1 MNYNS
6 CVEIKNYVEV
16 TTMAKDDNKQ
26 KLIKATDAL
35 LKDRSITSIT
45 TKEITKAAG
54 VSVGVFYNYFSSK
67 EDVFKELIKTFFNYS
82 LKQMEVLRKE
92 VTGKN
97 IRSEIKFKEFLI
109 NGIDNNWENRFLN
122 SDILLLS
129 RKDEEFQELMMYFN
143 QKMVSIVVE
152 ILTVINPEL
161 QENPPFLEAKMIMNL
176 IQNSYPSFSK
186 FGSEDEKEKYIE
198 KLVNIIFSISFN
210 E

>member
-1 MNYNS
+1 
-6 CVEIKNYVEV
+6 
-16 TTMAKDDNKQ
+16 MAKDDNKQ

-67 EDVFKELIKTFFNYS
+67 EDVFKELIKIFFYYS

-109 NGIDNNWENRFLN
+109 NGVDNNWENHFLN

-129 RKDEEFQELMMYFN
+129 RKDEEFQKLMIYFN

-161 QENPPFLEAKMIMNL
+161 QEDSALLKAKMIMNL

-186 FGSEDEKEKYIE
+186 FDSEDEKERYIE
-198 KLVNIIFSISFN
+198 TFVNVIFSISFN

>member
-1 MNYNS
+1 M
-6 CVEIKNYVEV
+6 V
-16 TTMAKDDNKQ
+16 KDDNKQ

-35 LKDRSITSIT
+35 LKDRSISSIT

-109 NGIDNNWENRFLN
+109 NGIDNNWENHFLN

-129 RKDEEFQELMMYFN
+129 RKDEEFKKLMIYFN

-152 ILTVINPEL
+152 ILIVINPEL
-161 QENPPFLEAKMIMNL
+161 KENPPLLEAKMIMNL
-176 IQNSYPSFSK
+176 IQYSYTSFSK
-186 FGSEDEKEKYIE
+186 FESEDEKEQYIE
-198 KLVNIIFSISFN
+198 KIVNIIFSISFN
-210 E
+210 R

>member
-1 MNYNS
+1 M
-6 CVEIKNYVEV
+6 V
-16 TTMAKDDNKQ
+16 KDDNKQ

-35 LKDRSITSIT
+35 LKDRSISSIT

-109 NGIDNNWENRFLN
+109 NGIDNYWENHFLN

-129 RKDEEFQELMMYFN
+129 RKDEEFKKLMIYFN

-152 ILTVINPEL
+152 ILIVINPEL
-161 QENPPFLEAKMIMNL
+161 KETPPLLEAKMIMNL
-176 IQNSYPSFSK
+176 IQYSYPSFSK
-186 FGSEDEKEKYIE
+186 FESEDEKEQYIE
-198 KLVNIIFSISFN
+198 KIVNIIFSISFN
-210 E
+210 R

>member
-1 MNYNS
+1 M
-6 CVEIKNYVEV
+6 V
-16 TTMAKDDNKQ
+16 KDDNKQ

-35 LKDRSITSIT
+35 LKDRSISSIT

-109 NGIDNNWENRFLN
+109 NGIDNNWENHFLN

-129 RKDEEFQELMMYFN
+129 RKDEEFKKLMIYFN

-152 ILTVINPEL
+152 ILIVINPEL
-161 QENPPFLEAKMIMNL
+161 KENPPLLEAKMIMNL
-176 IQNSYPSFSK
+176 IQYSYPSFLK
-186 FGSEDEKEKYIE
+186 FESEDEKEQYIE
-198 KLVNIIFSISFN
+198 KIVNIIFSISFN
-210 E
+210 R

>member
-1 MNYNS
+1 
-6 CVEIKNYVEV
+6 
-16 TTMAKDDNKQ
+16 MAKDDNKQ

-67 EDVFKELIKTFFNYS
+67 EDVFKELIKIFFNYS
-82 LKQMEVLRKE
+82 LMQMEVLRKE

-109 NGIDNNWENRFLN
+109 NGVDNNWENHFLN

-129 RKDEEFQELMMYFN
+129 RKDEEFQKLMIYFN

-161 QENPPFLEAKMIMNL
+161 QEDSAVLKAKMIMNL

-186 FGSEDEKEKYIE
+186 FDSEDEKERYIE
-198 KLVNIIFSISFN
+198 TFVNVIFSISFN

>member
-1 MNYNS
+1 
-6 CVEIKNYVEV
+6 
-16 TTMAKDDNKQ
+16 MAKDDNKQ

-67 EDVFKELIKTFFNYS
+67 EDVFKELIKIFFNYS

-109 NGIDNNWENRFLN
+109 NGIDNNWENHFLN

-129 RKDEEFQELMMYFN
+129 RKDEEFQKLMIYFN

-161 QENPPFLEAKMIMNL
+161 QEDPPLLKAKMIMNL

-186 FGSEDEKEKYIE
+186 FDSENEKERYIE
-198 KLVNIIFSISFN
+198 IFVNVIFSISFN

>member
-1 MNYNS
+1 M
-6 CVEIKNYVEV
+6 V
-16 TTMAKDDNKQ
+16 KDDNKQ

-35 LKDRSITSIT
+35 LKDRSISSIT

-82 LKQMEVLRKE
+82 LKQMEVLQKE
-92 VTGKN
+92 ITGKN

-109 NGIDNNWENRFLN
+109 NEIDNNWENHFLN

-129 RKDEEFQELMMYFN
+129 RKDEEFKKLMIYFN

-152 ILTVINPEL
+152 ILIVINPEL
-161 QENPPFLEAKMIMNL
+161 KENPPLLEAKMIMNL

-186 FGSEDEKEKYIE
+186 FDSEDEKERYIE
-198 KLVNIIFSISFN
+198 TFVNVIFSISFN

>member
-1 MNYNS
+1 
-6 CVEIKNYVEV
+6 
-16 TTMAKDDNKQ
+16 MAKDDNKQ

-67 EDVFKELIKTFFNYS
+67 EDVFKELIKIFFNYS

-109 NGIDNNWENRFLN
+109 NGVDNNWENHFLN

-129 RKDEEFQELMMYFN
+129 RKDEEFQKLMIYFN

-161 QENPPFLEAKMIMNL
+161 QEDSALRVAKMIMNL

-186 FGSEDEKEKYIE
+186 FDSEDEKERYIE
-198 KLVNIIFSISFN
+198 TFVNVIFSISFN

>member
-1 MNYNS
+1 M
-6 CVEIKNYVEV
+6 V
-16 TTMAKDDNKQ
+16 KDDNKQ

-35 LKDRSITSIT
+35 LKDRSLSSIT

-109 NGIDNNWENRFLN
+109 NGIDNNWENHFLN

-129 RKDEEFQELMMYFN
+129 RKDEEFKKLMIYFN

-152 ILTVINPEL
+152 ILIVINPEL
-161 QENPPFLEAKMIMNL
+161 KENPPLLEAKMIMNL
-176 IQNSYPSFSK
+176 IQYSYPSFSK
-186 FGSEDEKEKYIE
+186 FESEDEKEQYIE
-198 KLVNIIFSISFN
+198 KIVNIIFSISFN
-210 E
+210 R

>member
-1 MNYNS
+1 
-6 CVEIKNYVEV
+6 
-16 TTMAKDDNKQ
+16 MAKDDNKQ

-45 TKEITKAAG
+45 TKEITKTAG

-67 EDVFKELIKTFFNYS
+67 EDIFKELIKMFFKYS
-82 LKQMEVLRKE
+82 LKEIEALRKE

-109 NGIDNNWENRFLN
+109 NGIDNNWENHFLN

-129 RKDEEFQELMMYFN
+129 RKDEEFQKLMIYFN

-152 ILTVINPEL
+152 ILTVINPGL
-161 QENPPFLEAKMIMNL
+161 QEDSLLLKAKMIMNL

-186 FGSEDEKEKYIE
+186 FDSEDEKERYIE
-198 KLVNIIFSISFN
+198 TFVNVIFSISFN

>member
-1 MNYNS
+1 M
-6 CVEIKNYVEV
+6 V
-16 TTMAKDDNKQ
+16 KDDNKQ

-35 LKDRSITSIT
+35 LKDRSISSIT

-109 NGIDNNWENRFLN
+109 NGIDNNWENHFLN

-129 RKDEEFQELMMYFN
+129 RKDEEFKKLMIYFN

-152 ILTVINPEL
+152 ILIVINQEL
-161 QENPPFLEAKMIMNL
+161 KENPPLLEAKMIMNL

-186 FGSEDEKEKYIE
+186 FDSEVEKEKYIE
-198 KLVNIIFSISFN
+198 IFVNIIFSISFS
-210 E
+210 ESWGS

>member
-1 MNYNS
+1 M
-6 CVEIKNYVEV
+6 V
-16 TTMAKDDNKQ
+16 KDDNKQ

-35 LKDRSITSIT
+35 LKDRSISSIT

-109 NGIDNNWENRFLN
+109 NGIDNNWENHFLN

-129 RKDEEFQELMMYFN
+129 RKDEEFKKLMIYFN

-152 ILTVINPEL
+152 ILIVINPEL
-161 QENPPFLEAKMIMNL
+161 KENPPLLEAKMIMNL
-176 IQNSYPSFSK
+176 IQYSYPSFSK
-186 FGSEDEKEKYIE
+186 FESEDVKEQYIE
-198 KLVNIIFSISFN
+198 KIVNIIFSISFN
-210 E
+210 R

>member
-1 MNYNS
+1 
-6 CVEIKNYVEV
+6 
-16 TTMAKDDNKQ
+16 MAKDDNKQ

-67 EDVFKELIKTFFNYS
+67 EDVFKELIKIFFNYS

-109 NGIDNNWENRFLN
+109 NGVDNNWENHFLN

-129 RKDEEFQELMMYFN
+129 RKDEEFQKLMIYFN

-161 QENPPFLEAKMIMNL
+161 QEDSALLKAKMIMNL

-186 FGSEDEKEKYIE
+186 FDSEDEKERYIE
-198 KLVNIIFSISFN
+198 TFVNVIFSISFN
-210 E
+210 EGNYIPVYTRHKI

>member
-1 MNYNS
+1 M
-6 CVEIKNYVEV
+6 V
-16 TTMAKDDNKQ
+16 KDDNKQ
-26 KLIKATDAL
+26 KLIKATDTL
-35 LKDRSITSIT
+35 LKDRSISSIT

-82 LKQMEVLRKE
+82 VKQMEVLRKE

-109 NGIDNNWENRFLN
+109 NGIDNNWENHFLN

-129 RKDEEFQELMMYFN
+129 RKDEEFKKLMIYFN

-152 ILTVINPEL
+152 ILIVINPEL
-161 QENPPFLEAKMIMNL
+161 KENPPLLEAKMIMNL
-176 IQNSYPSFSK
+176 IQYSYPSFLK
-186 FGSEDEKEKYIE
+186 FESEDEKEQYIE
-198 KLVNIIFSISFN
+198 KIVNIIFSISFN
-210 E
+210 R

>member
-1 MNYNS
+1 
-6 CVEIKNYVEV
+6 
-16 TTMAKDDNKQ
+16 MAKDDNKQ

-67 EDVFKELIKTFFNYS
+67 EDVFKELIKIFFNYS

-109 NGIDNNWENRFLN
+109 NGVDNNWENHFLN

-129 RKDEEFQELMMYFN
+129 RKDEKFQKLMIYFN

-161 QENPPFLEAKMIMNL
+161 QEDSAVLKAKMIMNL

-186 FGSEDEKEKYIE
+186 FDSEDEKERYIE
-198 KLVNIIFSISFN
+198 TFVNVIFSISFN

>member
-1 MNYNS
+1 M
-6 CVEIKNYVEV
+6 V
-16 TTMAKDDNKQ
+16 KDDNKQ

-35 LKDRSITSIT
+35 LKDRSISSIT

-109 NGIDNNWENRFLN
+109 NGIDNNWENHFLN

-129 RKDEEFQELMMYFN
+129 RKDEEFKKLMIYFN

-152 ILTVINPEL
+152 ILIVINPEL
-161 QENPPFLEAKMIMNL
+161 KENPPLLEAKMIMNL
-176 IQNSYPSFSK
+176 IQYSYPSFSK
-186 FGSEDEKEKYIE
+186 
-198 KLVNIIFSISFN
+198 
-210 E
+210 

>member
-1 MNYNS
+1 M
-6 CVEIKNYVEV
+6 V
-16 TTMAKDDNKQ
+16 KDDNKQ
-26 KLIKATDAL
+26 KLIKATDTL
-35 LKDRSITSIT
+35 LKDRSISSIT

-82 LKQMEVLRKE
+82 LNQMEVLRKE

-109 NGIDNNWENRFLN
+109 NGIDNNWENHFLN

-129 RKDEEFQELMMYFN
+129 RKDEEFKKLMIYFN

-152 ILTVINPEL
+152 ILIVINPDL
-161 QENPPFLEAKMIMNL
+161 KENPPLLEAKMIMNL
-176 IQNSYPSFSK
+176 IQYSYPSFSK
-186 FGSEDEKEKYIE
+186 FESEDEKEQYIE
-198 KLVNIIFSISFN
+198 KIVNIIFSISFN
-210 E
+210 R

>member
-1 MNYNS
+1 M
-6 CVEIKNYVEV
+6 E
-16 TTMAKDDNKQ
+16 KDDNKQ

-45 TKEITKAAG
+45 TKEITKVAG

-82 LKQMEVLRKE
+82 LKQMEVLQKE
-92 VTGKN
+92 ITGKN

-109 NGIDNNWENRFLN
+109 NEIDNNWENHFLN

-129 RKDEEFQELMMYFN
+129 RKDEEFQKLMICFN
-143 QKMVSIVVE
+143 QKMVSIIVE

-161 QENPPFLEAKMIMNL
+161 KENPPLLEAKMIMNL

-186 FGSEDEKEKYIE
+186 FDSEIEKEKYIE
-198 KLVNIIFSISFN
+198 KFVNIIFSISFS

>member
-1 MNYNS
+1 M
-6 CVEIKNYVEV
+6 V
-16 TTMAKDDNKQ
+16 KDDNKQ

-35 LKDRSITSIT
+35 LKDRSISSIT

-109 NGIDNNWENRFLN
+109 NGIDNYWENHFLN

-129 RKDEEFQELMMYFN
+129 RKDEEFKKLMIYFN

-152 ILTVINPEL
+152 ILIVINPEL
-161 QENPPFLEAKMIMNL
+161 KETPPLLEAKMIMNL
-176 IQNSYPSFSK
+176 IQYSYPSFSK
-186 FGSEDEKEKYIE
+186 FESEDEKEQYIE
-198 KLVNIIFSISFN
+198 KFVNIIFSISFN
-210 E
+210 R

>member
-1 MNYNS
+1 M
-6 CVEIKNYVEV
+6 V
-16 TTMAKDDNKQ
+16 KDDNKQ

-35 LKDRSITSIT
+35 LKDRSISSIT

-67 EDVFKELIKTFFNYS
+67 EDVFKELVKTFFNYS

-109 NGIDNNWENRFLN
+109 NGIDNNWENHFLN

-129 RKDEEFQELMMYFN
+129 RKDEEFKKLMIYFN

-152 ILTVINPEL
+152 ILIVINPEL
-161 QENPPFLEAKMIMNL
+161 KENPPLLEAKMIMNL
-176 IQNSYPSFSK
+176 IQYSYPSFSK
-186 FGSEDEKEKYIE
+186 FESEDEKEQYIE
-198 KLVNIIFSISFN
+198 KIVNIIFSISFN
-210 E
+210 R

>member
-1 MNYNS
+1 
-6 CVEIKNYVEV
+6 
-16 TTMAKDDNKQ
+16 MAKDDNKQ

-45 TKEITKAAG
+45 TKEITKVAG

-109 NGIDNNWENRFLN
+109 NGIDNNWENHFLN

-129 RKDEEFQELMMYFN
+129 RKDEEFKKLMIYFN

-152 ILTVINPEL
+152 ILIVINPEL
-161 QENPPFLEAKMIMNL
+161 KENLPLLEAKMIVNL
-176 IQNSYPSFSK
+176 IQNSFPSFSK
-186 FGSEDEKEKYIE
+186 FDSEDEKEKYIE
-198 KLVNIIFSISFN
+198 KFVNIIFSISFN

>member
-1 MNYNS
+1 
-6 CVEIKNYVEV
+6 
-16 TTMAKDDNKQ
+16 MAKDDNKQ

-67 EDVFKELIKTFFNYS
+67 EDVFKELIKIFFNYS

-109 NGIDNNWENRFLN
+109 NGIDNNWENHFLN

-129 RKDEEFQELMMYFN
+129 RKDEEFQKLMIYFN

-161 QENPPFLEAKMIMNL
+161 QENPPLLKAKMIMNL

-186 FGSEDEKEKYIE
+186 FDSEDEKERYIE
-198 KLVNIIFSISFN
+198 TFVNVIFSISFN

>member
-1 MNYNS
+1 M
-6 CVEIKNYVEV
+6 V
-16 TTMAKDDNKQ
+16 KDDNKQ

-35 LKDRSITSIT
+35 LKDRSISSIT

-82 LKQMEVLRKE
+82 LKQMDVLRKE

-109 NGIDNNWENRFLN
+109 NGIDNNWENHFLN

-129 RKDEEFQELMMYFN
+129 RKDEEFKKLMIYFN

-152 ILTVINPEL
+152 ILIVINPEL
-161 QENPPFLEAKMIMNL
+161 KENPPLLEAKMIMNL
-176 IQNSYPSFSK
+176 IQYSYPSFSK
-186 FGSEDEKEKYIE
+186 FESEDEKEQYIE
-198 KLVNIIFSISFN
+198 KIVNIIFSISFN
-210 E
+210 R

>member
-1 MNYNS
+1 M
-6 CVEIKNYVEV
+6 V
-16 TTMAKDDNKQ
+16 KDDNKQ

-67 EDVFKELIKTFFNYS
+67 EDVFKELIKIFFNYS

-109 NGIDNNWENRFLN
+109 NGVDNNWENHFLN

-129 RKDEEFQELMMYFN
+129 RKDEEFQKLMIYFN

-161 QENPPFLEAKMIMNL
+161 QEDSALLKAKMIMNL

-186 FGSEDEKEKYIE
+186 FDSEDEKERYIE
-198 KLVNIIFSISFN
+198 TFVNVIFSISFN

>member
-1 MNYNS
+1 
-6 CVEIKNYVEV
+6 
-16 TTMAKDDNKQ
+16 MAKDDNKQ

-67 EDVFKELIKTFFNYS
+67 EDVFKELIKIFFNYS

-109 NGIDNNWENRFLN
+109 NGVDNNWENHFLN

-129 RKDEEFQELMMYFN
+129 RKDEEFQKLMIYFN

-161 QENPPFLEAKMIMNL
+161 QENPPLLKAKMIMNL

-186 FGSEDEKEKYIE
+186 FDSEDEKERYIE
-198 KLVNIIFSISFN
+198 TFVNVIFNISFN

>member
-1 MNYNS
+1 M
-6 CVEIKNYVEV
+6 V
-16 TTMAKDDNKQ
+16 TDDNKQ

-35 LKDRSITSIT
+35 LKDRSISSIT

-109 NGIDNNWENRFLN
+109 NGIDNNWENHFLN

-129 RKDEEFQELMMYFN
+129 RKDEEFKKLMIYFN

-152 ILTVINPEL
+152 ILIVINPEL
-161 QENPPFLEAKMIMNL
+161 KENPPLLEAKMIMNL
-176 IQNSYPSFSK
+176 IQYSYPSFSK
-186 FGSEDEKEKYIE
+186 FESEDEKEQYIE
-198 KLVNIIFSISFN
+198 KIVNIIFSISFN
-210 E
+210 R

>member
-1 MNYNS
+1 
-6 CVEIKNYVEV
+6 
-16 TTMAKDDNKQ
+16 MAKDDNKQ

-67 EDVFKELIKTFFNYS
+67 EDVFKELIKIFFNYS

-109 NGIDNNWENRFLN
+109 NGVDNNWENHFLN

-129 RKDEEFQELMMYFN
+129 RKDEEFQKLMIYFN

-161 QENPPFLEAKMIMNL
+161 QEDPPLLKAKMIMNL

-186 FGSEDEKEKYIE
+186 FDSEDEKERYIE
-198 KLVNIIFSISFN
+198 KFVNIIFGISFK

>member
-1 MNYNS
+1 M
-6 CVEIKNYVEV
+6 V
-16 TTMAKDDNKQ
+16 KDDNKQ

-35 LKDRSITSIT
+35 LKDRSISSIT

-109 NGIDNNWENRFLN
+109 NGIDNNWENHFLN

-129 RKDEEFQELMMYFN
+129 RKDEEFKKLMIYFN
-143 QKMVSIVVE
+143 QKMVFIVVE
-152 ILTVINPEL
+152 ILIVINPEL
-161 QENPPFLEAKMIMNL
+161 KENPPLLEAKMIMNL
-176 IQNSYPSFSK
+176 IQYSYPSFSK
-186 FGSEDEKEKYIE
+186 FESEDEKEQYIE
-198 KLVNIIFSISFN
+198 KIVNIIFSISSN
-210 E
+210 R

>member
-1 MNYNS
+1 M
-6 CVEIKNYVEV
+6 V
-16 TTMAKDDNKQ
+16 KDDNKQ

-35 LKDRSITSIT
+35 LKDRSISSIT

-109 NGIDNNWENRFLN
+109 NGIDNNWENHFLN

-129 RKDEEFQELMMYFN
+129 RKDEEFQKLMIYFN
-143 QKMVSIVVE
+143 QKMVFIVVE
-152 ILTVINPEL
+152 ILIVINPEL
-161 QENPPFLEAKMIMNL
+161 KENPPLLEAKMIMNL
-176 IQNSYPSFSK
+176 IQYSYPSFSK
-186 FGSEDEKEKYIE
+186 FESEDEKEQYIE
-198 KLVNIIFSISFN
+198 KIVNIIFSISFN
-210 E
+210 R

>member
-1 MNYNS
+1 M
-6 CVEIKNYVEV
+6 V
-16 TTMAKDDNKQ
+16 KDDNKQ

-35 LKDRSITSIT
+35 LKDRSISSIT

-109 NGIDNNWENRFLN
+109 NGIDNNWENHFLN

-129 RKDEEFQELMMYFN
+129 RKDEEFKKLMIYFN

-152 ILTVINPEL
+152 ILIVINPEL
-161 QENPPFLEAKMIMNL
+161 KENPPLLEAKMIMNL
-176 IQNSYPSFSK
+176 IQYSYPSFSK
-186 FGSEDEKEKYIE
+186 FESEDKKEQYIE
-198 KLVNIIFSISFN
+198 KIVNIIFSISFN
-210 E
+210 R

>member
-1 MNYNS
+1 M
-6 CVEIKNYVEV
+6 
-16 TTMAKDDNKQ
+16 TMVKDDNKQ

-35 LKDRSITSIT
+35 LKDRSISSIT

-109 NGIDNNWENRFLN
+109 NGIDNNWENHFLN

-129 RKDEEFQELMMYFN
+129 RKDEEFKKLMIYFN

-152 ILTVINPEL
+152 ILIVINPEL
-161 QENPPFLEAKMIMNL
+161 KENPPLLEAKMIMNL
-176 IQNSYPSFSK
+176 IQYSYPSFSK
-186 FGSEDEKEKYIE
+186 FESEDEKEQYIE
-198 KLVNIIFSISFN
+198 KIVNIIFSISFN
-210 E
+210 R

>member
-1 MNYNS
+1 
-6 CVEIKNYVEV
+6 
-16 TTMAKDDNKQ
+16 MAKDDNKQ

-35 LKDRSITSIT
+35 LKDRSISSIT

-109 NGIDNNWENRFLN
+109 NGIDNYWENHFLN

-129 RKDEEFQELMMYFN
+129 RKDEEFKKLMIYFN

-161 QENPPFLEAKMIMNL
+161 KENLPLLEAKMIVNL
-176 IQNSYPSFSK
+176 IQNSFPSFSK
-186 FGSEDEKEKYIE
+186 FDSEDEKEKYIE
-198 KLVNIIFSISFN
+198 KFVNIIFSISFN